1 MKKTLYSKEFLK
13 MQKLAGVITEG
24 QYKTLIKE
32 NYSYGDKV
40 SYNGKDYVV
49 VASSED
55 NDLMMTDKLKQ
66 KLADSGTDESNF
78 VVIEKDGP
86 NRTDNLATDQLLGG
100 GWTIVDKNELS
111 SINESFQKGDD
122 IGFHLL
128 NYLED
133 RTSVGDKEAEEIYN
147 ANFAGDEEKEIEYKD
162 SNDLTPEDIAILKTY
177 VEKKAKEGDKAA
189 LKLMSD
195 MESNS

>member
-24 QYKTLIKE
+24 QYKTL
-32 NYSYGDKV
+32 
-40 SYNGKDYVV
+40 
-49 VASSED
+49 
-55 NDLMMTDKLKQ
+55 T
-66 KLADSGTDESNF
+66 
-78 VVIEKDGP
+78 
-86 NRTDNLATDQLLGG
+86 
-100 GWTIVDKNELS
+100 
-111 SINESFQKGDD
+111 NESFQKGDD